1 MTVNGNIVTF
11 TAKGVNPVFVTT
23 AIAPPAV
30 LDEFLRRPQR
40 MLIGG
45 SWVEA
50 SDGGTFDVEDPS
62 TAAGIASVPSATA
75 GDVDRAVRAAR
86 SALEGEWSRI
96 APHDRARLMLRLA
109 DLIEENGEEIAAL
122 EALEQGKL
130 LDVARTVEVGMAADY
145 IRYMA
150 GWATK
155 IEGSTFDLSPTD
167 DDGTRFHAFT
177 VREPVG
183 VVAAIVPWNF
193 PHLMAVW
200 KIAPALATGCT
211 VVLKPAEQT
220 PLTAL
225 RLGALV
231 EEAGFPAG
239 VLNVITGP
247 GVPTGAALSA
257 HPGIDKIT
265 FTGSTGVGKQIGAA
279 AIGNMTRTALE
290 LGGKSPVLVLDDIDP
305 EFIGAGMLRALFFN
319 SGQQCVAG
327 SRLYL
332 PRKRFDEYLARLT
345 FLVDSLRIGSP
356 FDSNVHL
363 GPLVSGEQRDR
374 VRAYIESG
382 RADGAELVLGGEVID
397 SPGYF
402 VEPTI
407 FANTN
412 HSMRVVREEIFGP
425 VLVAM
430 PYDGLDE
437 LVTLS
442 NDTEYGLAA
451 SIWSQN
457 LSRVHDL
464 IPRIKAGTIWVNTH
478 GVLDANMPFGGFK
491 QSGVGREHGRAAIE
505 GYTET
510 KSVCIAY

>member
-1 MTVNGNIVTF
+1 M
-11 TAKGVNPVFVTT
+11 FVSTEFV
-23 AIAPPAV
+23 PPQV
-30 LDEFLRRPQR
+30 LDSFLARAHR
-40 MLIGG
+40 MLIADQ
-45 SWVEA
+45 WVDAA
-50 SDGGTFDVEDPS
+50 SGAEIDVVDPS
-62 TAAGIASVPSATA
+62 TGGFIAKVPA
-75 GDVDRAVRAAR
+75 GDELDVDLAVSAAR
-86 SALEGEWSRI
+86 IALEGRWGSVL
-96 APHDRARLMLRLA
+96 PHQRAQLMHRLA
-109 DLIEENGEEIAAL
+109 DLIEERGEEIAAL

-177 VREPVG
+177 RREPVG

-200 KIAPALATGCT
+200 KVAPALATGCT

-225 RLGALV
+225 LLAELV
-231 EEAGFPAG
+231 LEAGFPPG
-239 VLNVITGP
+239 VLNVVTGL
-247 GVPTGAALSA
+247 GHQAGAALSK
-257 HPGIDKIT
+257 HPGIDKIA
-265 FTGSTGVGKQIGAA
+265 FTGSTSVGKLIGIEAMK
-279 AIGNMTRTALE
+279 NMTRTSLE
-290 LGGKSPVLVLDDIDP
+290 LGGKSPVVVLDDIDP

-332 PRKRFDEYLARLT
+332 PRRRYDEYLTRITSLA
-345 FLVDSLRIGSP
+345 DSLRIGSP

-363 GPLVSGEQRDR
+363 GPLISAEQRDR
-374 VRAYIESG
+374 VCSYIESG
-382 RADGAELVLGGEVID
+382 RAEGAEVILGGNAID
-397 SPGYF
+397 GPGYF

-407 FANTN
+407 LANTD
-412 HSMRVVREEIFGP
+412 HSMRVVQEEIFGP

-430 PYDGLDE
+430 PYDDIE
-437 LVTLS
+437 QLVEMA
-442 NDTEYGLAA
+442 NDSEYALAA

-457 LSRVHDL
+457 ISRVHEL
-464 IPRIKAGTIWVNTH
+464 VPRLKAGTIWVNTH

-491 QSGVGREHGRAAIE
+491 QSGLGREHGKAAIE
-505 GYTET
+505 HYTET